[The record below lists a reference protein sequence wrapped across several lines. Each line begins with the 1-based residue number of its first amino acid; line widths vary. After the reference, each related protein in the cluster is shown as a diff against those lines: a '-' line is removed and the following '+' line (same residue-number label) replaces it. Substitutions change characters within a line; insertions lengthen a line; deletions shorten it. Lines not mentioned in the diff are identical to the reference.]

1 MFLCYDFKQVQGF
14 PKSIGTR
21 RELCEI
27 LSRFLSHVT
36 IYHAAVNYVVVDYG
50 QYIPNQPTKLYNDSR
65 VEMGE
70 FSVYRLP
77 NRLTTAVSGILLI
90 KHCYF
95 HYFNIE
101 RWLDKNAL
109 YLSINVFSAKVLFGD
124 TIIYVSNWRCDRHLT

>member
-1 MFLCYDFKQVQGF
+1 MFLCYDFKQIQGF
-14 PKSIGTR
+14 PKSIGSR

-65 VEMGE
+65 VEVGE

-77 NRLTTAVSGILLI
+77 NRVTTAVSGILI
-90 KHCYF
+90 MKHCYF
-95 HYFNIE
+95 LYFNIE
-101 RWLDKNAL
+101 SFLDKKRI
-109 YLSINVFSAKVLFGD
+109 LSEHQCI
-124 TIIYVSNWRCDRHLT
+124 

>member
-1 MFLCYDFKQVQGF
+1 MFLCYGFKQIQGF
-14 PKSIGTR
+14 PKSIGSR

-65 VEMGE
+65 VEVGE

-77 NRLTTAVSGILLI
+77 NRLTTAVSGILI
-90 KHCYF
+90 MKHCYF
-95 HYFNIE
+95 LYFNIE
-101 RWLDKNAL
+101 SFLDKKRI
-109 YLSINVFSAKVLFGD
+109 LSEH
-124 TIIYVSNWRCDRHLT
+124 RCI

>member
-1 MFLCYDFKQVQGF
+1 MFLCYRFKQIQGF
-14 PKSIGTR
+14 PKSIGSR

-65 VEMGE
+65 VEVGE

-90 KHCYF
+90 KNCYF
-95 HYFNIE
+95 
-101 RWLDKNAL
+101 D
-109 YLSINVFSAKVLFGD
+109 SLF
-124 TIIYVSNWRCDRHLT
+124 

>member
-1 MFLCYDFKQVQGF
+1 MFLCDDFKQIQGF
-14 PKSIGTR
+14 PKSISTR

-50 QYIPNQPTKLYNDSR
+50 QYIPNQPTKLYNDST

-77 NRLTTAVSGILLI
+77 NRLTAAVSGILLI
-90 KHCYF
+90 KHCCF
-95 HYFNIE
+95 RYFNIE
-101 RWLDKNAL
+101 WWLDKKRTL
-109 YLSINVFSAKVLFGD
+109 LEHQCI
-124 TIIYVSNWRCDRHLT
+124 

>member
-1 MFLCYDFKQVQGF
+1 MFLCYYLKKQIQGF

-21 RELCEI
+21 RELYEI

-77 NRLTTAVSGILLI
+77 NRLTTAVSGILI
-90 KHCYF
+90 MKHGYF
-95 HYFNIE
+95 CYFNIE
-101 RWLDKNAL
+101 RFLGKKRI
-109 YLSINVFSAKVLFGD
+109 LSKHQCI
-124 TIIYVSNWRCDRHLT
+124 